1 MNQFLLAANAAIQ
14 SNLILEVA
22 LLLSAGYLMSRL
34 SKKLHLPYVTG
45 YLLAGILIGP
55 SVLQLISS
63 ETVARFDVITDIA
76 LAFIAFQAGRFFNL
90 KILRSNGRQMVII
103 TIMEALG
110 AAIIVTLVMYF
121 IFHLSLPFS
130 LLLGAIGCA
139 TAPASTIMTIRQY
152 KAKGNFVNMILQVT
166 ALDDAVALLTFSA
179 CMAVVQAMDTG
190 VFSASVVIEPVLL
203 NLAAVGL
210 GIVGGYVLKRIITEE
225 RSDDSTL
232 ILSVI
237 VILTLSGICTAINVS
252 PLLCCMCL
260 GASYINFSKNQR
272 LFDQL
277 NNFTPPILTLFFVC
291 SGMRLN
297 LSSLKDAGIIGVAYF
312 FIRIVGKY
320 IGSYLGGKLTQAE
333 PSITNYLGLAL
344 IPQAGVSIGLAALG
358 QRLLPPQ
365 YGTLLTTIILSSS
378 VLYEMVGPACAK
390 LSLHLSH
397 SIPGSEKE
405 ADMHKNIVLPKSVPH
420 KS

>member
-1 MNQFLLAANAAIQ
+1 MNQYLIAANALIQ

-22 LLLSAGYLMSRL
+22 LLLAAGYLMSRI

-55 SVLQLISS
+55 SVFKLISE
-63 ETVARFDVITDIA
+63 ETAARFDVVTDIA

-90 KILRSNGRQMVII
+90 KILRSNGKQMVII
-103 TIMEALG
+103 TVMEALG
-110 AAIIVTLVMYF
+110 AAILVTFVMAAV
-121 IFHLSLPFS
+121 FHLSLPFS

-179 CMAVVQAMDTG
+179 CMAVVQAIDTG
-190 VFSASVVIEPVLL
+190 VFSANVVIEPILL
-203 NLAAVGL
+203 NLAAVIL
-210 GIVGGYVLKRIITEE
+210 GIIGGYVLKRIITED
-225 RSDDSTL
+225 RSEDSTL

-237 VILTLSGICTAINVS
+237 VILTLSGICTTLNVS

-260 GASYINFSKNQR
+260 GASYINFSKNQK

-277 NNFTPPILTLFFVC
+277 NNFTPPILTMFFVC

-312 FIRIVGKY
+312 FIRIIGKY
-320 IGSYLGGKLTQAE
+320 IGSYLGGRVTGAE
-333 PSITNYLGLAL
+333 ASITNYLGLAL

-390 LSLHLSH
+390 LSLYLSH
-397 SIPGSEKE
+397 SIPDSEKKE
-405 ADMHKNIVLPKSVPH
+405 PVHKSFIYHKSIPH

>member
-1 MNQFLLAANAAIQ
+1 MNQLLLTANTFIQ
-14 SNLILEVA
+14 SNLILEIA
-22 LLLSAGYLMSRL
+22 LLLASGYLMSRI

-55 SVLQLISS
+55 SVLKLISE
-63 ETVARFDVITDIA
+63 ETVTHFDVITDIA

-90 KILRSNGRQMVII
+90 KILRSNGRQMIII

-110 AAIIVTLVMYF
+110 AAVIVTFVMF
-121 IFHLSLPFS
+121 TVFHLSLPFS

-190 VFSASVVIEPVLL
+190 VFSISVVIEPLLL
-203 NLAAVGL
+203 NLTAILL
-210 GIVGGYVLKRIITEE
+210 GIISGYVLKRLITEE
-225 RSDDSTL
+225 RSEDSTL

-237 VILTLSGICTAINVS
+237 VILTLSGICTSVNIS

-260 GASYINFSKNQR
+260 GGSYINFSKNQK

-277 NNFTPPILTLFFVC
+277 NNFAPPILTLFFVC

-320 IGSYLGGKLTQAE
+320 IGSYLGGRVTGAE
-333 PSITNYLGLAL
+333 KSITNYLGLAL

-358 QRLLPPQ
+358 QRLLPSQ

-390 LSLHLSH
+390 LALHLSH
-397 SIPGSEKE
+397 SIPSDEKVQE
-405 ADMHKNIVLPKSVPH
+405 EHKDFIYQKSIAH

>member
-1 MNQFLLAANAAIQ
+1 MVQVVSVMNAVIQ

-55 SVLQLISS
+55 SMLKLISS
-63 ETVARFDVITDIA
+63 ETVARFDVVTDIA

-90 KILRSNGRQMVII
+90 KILRANGRQMVVI
-103 TIMEALG
+103 TILEALG
-110 AAIIVTLVMYF
+110 AAIIVTLVMFF
-121 IFHLSLPFS
+121 IFHLSLPFA

-152 KAKGNFVNMILQVT
+152 KAKGSFVNMILQVT

-179 CMAVVQAMDTG
+179 CMAVVQAMATG
-190 VFSASVVIEPVLL
+190 VFSISVVIEPILL
-203 NLAAVGL
+203 NLAAVSL
-210 GIVGGYVLKRIITEE
+210 GILGGYVLKLMITPE
-225 RSDDSTL
+225 RSEDSTL

-237 VILTLSGICTAINVS
+237 VILTLSGVCSAINVS

-260 GASYINFSKNQR
+260 GGSYVNFTNNQH
-272 LFDQL
+272 LFEQL

-291 SGMRLN
+291 SGLRLDVA
-297 LSSLKDAGIIGVAYF
+297 SLKDAGMIGVAYF
-312 FIRIVGKY
+312 FVRIIGKA
-320 IGSYLGGKLTQAE
+320 IGSYLGGKLTNA
-333 PSITNYLGLAL
+333 PASITNYLGLAL

-358 QRLLPPQ
+358 QRLLPASL
-365 YGTLLTTIILSSS
+365 GTLLTTIILSSS

-390 LSLHLSH
+390 LALHLSH
-397 SIPGSEKE
+397 SIPESELQSE
-405 ADMHKNIVLPKSVPH
+405 AMPLSKHAIH